1 MGDALN
7 LSYNEYVSKNDLDVD
22 DNVIF
27 SQYDKRIKLRI
38 TKGENKMER
47 NQEVGGVQEVM

>member
-1 MGDALN
+1 MGDAPN
-7 LSYNEYVSKNDLDVD
+7 LTYNEYILKNDLDVG

-27 SQYDKRIKLRI
+27 SQYDKRIKLWI

-47 NQEVGGVQEVM
+47 NQEEDGVQEVM